1 MKNSVRH
8 GAQGPQASD
17 VPPGPT
23 EHRAAPE
30 RVRVLRA
37 LARRGRAG
45 VDELTSDLG
54 GHPNTVRKH
63 LDRLL
68 ADGEVERSSA
78 GTHARGRPAYAF
90 EVTRR
95 GMAALADPADDPA
108 AGGLLPA
115 LVDHL
120 LTRPDGEAQ
129 ARSIG
134 VAWGRRLGDG
144 SGSRERLRDL
154 FTRQG
159 FGPRREDPDLV
170 LTTCPILAQARE
182 HPEVVCRVHQG
193 LLEGAGG
200 EAVLE
205 PFSEPDG
212 CRVRW
217 VRPG

>member
-1 MKNSVRH
+1 M
-8 GAQGPQASD
+8 
-17 VPPGPT
+17 
-23 EHRAAPE
+23 
-30 RVRVLRA
+30 LRA
-37 LARRGRAG
+37 VARRGQAS
-45 VDELTSDLG
+45 VDELTADLG

-63 LDRLL
+63 LERLL
-68 ADGEVERSSA
+68 AEGEVERTRA
-78 GTHARGRPAYAF
+78 DATGRGRPAYAF
-90 EVTRR
+90 GVTGR

-120 LTRPDGEAQ
+120 LVRPDGEAQ

-134 VAWGRRLGDG
+134 VAWGGRLGDG

-159 FGPRREDPDLV
+159 FGPRDEGEDLV

-200 EAVLE
+200 DAVLE

-217 VRPG
+217 LGRG